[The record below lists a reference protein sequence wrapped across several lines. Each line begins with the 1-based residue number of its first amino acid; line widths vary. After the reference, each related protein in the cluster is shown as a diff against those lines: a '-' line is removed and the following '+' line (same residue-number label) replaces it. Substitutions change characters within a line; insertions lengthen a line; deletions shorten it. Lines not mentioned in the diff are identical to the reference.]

1 MSKIKLGKKQ
11 PRIDMTPMVDL
22 FMLLLTFFM
31 LTTTFKPQEAAVIDT
46 PFSISDKQSPD
57 RDMFTV
63 AIGKDNKVYFDM
75 SNGDTTQNFRLK
87 LLDEMGKRYNVQFT
101 EEERDKF
108 SKVASFG
115 LPMKDMKRWLNA
127 KDQAERDA
135 LTIGIPMDST
145 DNQLELWIRYARV
158 ANQNADVV
166 IKGDGQSDYEVV
178 KKIFDILQENKIN
191 KFNLITSLEKVEV
204 KLEN

>member
-46 PFSISDKQSPD
+46 PFSISEKQSPD
-57 RDMFTV
+57 RNTFTV
-63 AIGKDNKVYFDM
+63 SIGKDNKVYFDM
-75 SNGDTTQNFRLK
+75 ANGDTTQNFRVALLK
-87 LLDEMGKRYNVQFT
+87 EVGKRKNIEFT
-101 EEERDKF
+101 EEELDKF

-115 LPMKDMKRWLNA
+115 LRIEDMKNWLKAQN
-127 KDQAERDA
+127 QEERDA
-135 LTIGIPMDST
+135 LTKGIPMDST
-145 DNQLELWIRYARV
+145 DNQLETWILFARV
-158 ANQNADVV
+158 VNEDAEVV
-166 IKGDGQSDYEVV
+166 VKGDGQADYAVV